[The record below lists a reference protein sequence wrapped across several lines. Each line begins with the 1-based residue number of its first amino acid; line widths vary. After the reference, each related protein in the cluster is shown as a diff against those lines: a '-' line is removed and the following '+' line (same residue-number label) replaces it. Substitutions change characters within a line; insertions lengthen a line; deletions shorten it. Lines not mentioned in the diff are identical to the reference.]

1 MNIPNEQA
9 KPTLCWPEGALN
21 PDTTVVVDGI
31 EFRLSNPHTFA
42 SGKTEYT
49 LEPILNHPILPFK
62 AINDQAI
69 LPSRGYPDD
78 AGLDLFA
85 CEDITIRSGEH
96 ADIPTG
102 VAVEL
107 PPETWGMIIG
117 RSSTLRKRN
126 LLVNISVIDRGW
138 RGDLFVNA
146 LNVSMDG
153 APVRISK
160 GERVGQLIILPNIS
174 EGWTPTFVEN
184 LSDHARGTKGF
195 GSTGL

>member
-1 MNIPNEQA
+1 MNTFNENNLPSLTWPGGL
-9 KPTLCWPEGALN
+9 KRETLV
-21 PDTTVVVDGI
+21 TVDGI
-31 EFRLSNPHTFA
+31 EFMLGKGHTFA
-42 SGKTEYT
+42 SGDTRYDLLPVT
-49 LEPILNHPILPFK
+49 GSPILPFK

-69 LPSRGYPDD
+69 LPSRGYSDD

-85 CEDITIRSGEH
+85 CENIRIAPGEH

-107 PPETWGMIIG
+107 PPGTWGMIIG

-146 LNVSMDG
+146 LNVSQDS
-153 APVRISK
+153 VQVTQ
-160 GERVGQLIILPNIS
+160 GERIGQLIILPNIS
-174 EGWTPTFVEN
+174 EGWVPTFVEA
-184 LSDHARGTKGF
+184 LSDHPRGEKGF

>member
-1 MNIPNEQA
+1 MNTYIGDNTPSLTWPGGLKRE
-9 KPTLCWPEGALN
+9 TLV
-21 PDTTVVVDGI
+21 TVDGI
-31 EFRLSNPHTFA
+31 EFMLGKGHTFA
-42 SGKTEYT
+42 SGDTRYDLLPVT
-49 LEPILNHPILPFK
+49 GSPILPFK

-85 CEDITIRSGEH
+85 CEDITIEGGEH

-107 PPETWGMIIG
+107 PPGTWAMIIG

-146 LNVSMDG
+146 LNVGVGG
-153 APVRISK
+153 AAVHVTA
-160 GERVGQLIILPNIS
+160 GERIGQLIILPNIS
-174 EGWTPTFVEN
+174 EGWVPTFVGA
-184 LSDHARGTKGF
+184 LSDHPRGEKGF